1 MGSPHQIT
9 AESAW
14 IYRIF
19 TFGPARVSLTG
30 ETIHFEEHL
39 GDALARMPVDAISS
53 ITVHPSWFWQPVD
66 DSPDRRDRAVYR
78 RT

>member
-1 MGSPHQIT
+1 MGSHHQIT

-39 GDALARMPVDAISS
+39 GDALVQDASRRHQLYHGPPVVVLA
-53 ITVHPSWFWQPVD
+53 
-66 DSPDRRDRAVYR
+66 AG
-78 RT
+78 

>member
-39 GDALARMPVDAISS
+39 GDALARMPA
-53 ITVHPSWFWQPVD
+53 PMAWQIVK
-66 DSPDRRDRAVYR
+66 RKRL
-78 RT
+78 